1 MLSRMSSG
9 NGETK
14 FHPRGTH
21 MIIGRNDPCPC
32 GSGKKYKKCCL
43 QKDVASAP
51 RKSLD
56 FGYESDL
63 TVRRKAIDKLDALLR
78 ETVYQDEVAEF
89 IEEFWNPIFV
99 DEDDFRALRADAE
112 ARGPLERQLP
122 QAIRNAFLIDE
133 SFPAPYLLAHA
144 PDRFTPAERDFLG
157 RFADARIT
165 FIQLRE
171 FFPEAGY
178 TLVEDLFDGRE
189 YKLFDKAFSQSGSP
203 HAIVSARLVPLPDG
217 RGHVLEQVGLGIF
230 FPEDKAIIV
239 EALEDAVRHFGGK
252 GIVKSRRG
260 KVPPEAIHAL
270 LRDEPMF
277 VYEIEIL
284 MACRNRV
291 EAPPSLANTD
301 GDPLIQIE
309 ARYRCDDPRAL
320 MDALLAQRNISHET
334 ADGAEV
340 FAWVNRQDTLLG
352 LARLYPK
359 RGELVAETN
368 SRARHRK
375 WEKKLQSLGRLTLLE
390 KREAPMDFETMR
402 NAAPADGD
410 GPWKTPSMKTP
421 SRKSPLPAEEMAA
434 LLPQIKAQLAE
445 RWLKEKI
452 PDLGGKTPVQAAKTP
467 QGRKQLKE
475 LFAYIES
482 MEARRPAGAMD
493 AGWDVGEMKKRLG
506 LPGD

>member
-1 MLSRMSSG
+1 
-9 NGETK
+9 
-14 FHPRGTH
+14 

-43 QKDVASAP
+43 QKEVAAAP
-51 RKSLD
+51 RKTLD
-56 FGYESDL
+56 FGYESNL
-63 TVRRKAIDKLDALLR
+63 AVRRKAVDKLDALLR
-78 ETVYQDEVAEF
+78 ETAYQDEVAEF
-89 IEEFWNPIFV
+89 IEGFWSPIFV
-99 DEDDFRALRADAE
+99 DAETVKALRADSV
-112 ARGPLERQLP
+112 ARRPLEPQLP
-122 QAIRNAFLIDE
+122 LAIRNALLIDE
-133 SFPAPYLLAHA
+133 AFPAEYFLAQA
-144 PDRFTPAERDFLG
+144 PERFNALERDFLQ
-157 RFADARIT
+157 RFIEARIT

-178 TLVEDLFDGRE
+178 TLVEDLFDGKSF
-189 YKLFDKAFSQSGSP
+189 KLFDKAFSQSGSP

-217 RGHVLEQVGLGIF
+217 RGHVLEQIGLGVF
-230 FPEDKAIIV
+230 FPEDKAVIV
-239 EALEDAVRHFGGK
+239 SALEDACRRFSTIESGK
-252 GIVKSRRG
+252 PRRG
-260 KVPPEAIHAL
+260 KVPPSAIHTL
-270 LRDEPMF
+270 LSEEPML

-284 MACRNRV
+284 MACRNLV
-291 EAPPSLANTD
+291 QVPPKLANTD

-309 ARYRCDDPRAL
+309 ARYRCDDPRAM

-334 ADGAEV
+334 TDGAEV
-340 FAWVNRQDTLLG
+340 FAWVNRQDTLIG

-368 SRARHRK
+368 SRIRHRK

-390 KREAPMDFETMR
+390 KRETPVDFETIR
-402 NAAPADGD
+402 KGAPAGRL
-410 GPWKTPSMKTP
+410 GSSKTPSMKG
-421 SRKSPLPAEEMAA
+421 PLPAEDMAA

-452 PDLGGKTPVQAAKTP
+452 PMLGGKTPVQAAKSTE
-467 QGRKQLKE
+467 GRKQLKE

-506 LPGD
+506 LPED